1 MCNHLARA
9 SGASMNP
16 QTISSSTLIATRH
29 ICAMRGGAQSHMLAG
44 SDGHAYVVKF
54 HNNPQSP
61 RVLANEWLAC
71 SIGRALG
78 LTIPEPA
85 ILYVPGE
92 LIERSQ
98 LLVMRFSGSTL
109 KCSPGLAFGSR
120 IVSGGEIFDFLP
132 ESSITNVENLEEFAG
147 VFALDKWLC
156 NCDGRQAVFCRKRN
170 FRAHFID
177 FGYCFNADEW
187 SFPDSSLRGLYAHRL
202 VYSGICG
209 WQSFEPW
216 LSRIESFP
224 FSTLQAI
231 AAEVPQE
238 WAEPD
243 ALFHLLER
251 IDARRSR
258 VRELIAELHKS
269 PHNPFGAW
277 RQEQP

>member
-1 MCNHLARA
+1 
-9 SGASMNP
+9 MNP
-16 QTISSSTLIATRH
+16 QTLSPPQLVATCYVRP
-29 ICAMRGGAQSHMLAG
+29 MRGGAQSHMLIA
-44 SDGHAYVVKF
+44 SDGNAYVVKF
-54 HNNPQSP
+54 ANNPQSP
-61 RVLANEWLAC
+61 RVLVNEWLAC

-78 LTIPEPA
+78 LTIPEPV
-85 ILYVPGE
+85 ILSVPE
-92 LIERSQ
+92 EFVDRDPSMVIRLAN
-98 LLVMRFSGSTL
+98 STV
-109 KCSPGLAFGSR
+109 KCSRGLAFGSR
-120 IVSGGEIFDFLP
+120 IISGLGAVDYLP
-132 ESSITNVENLEEFAG
+132 ESALHKVENLDEFAG
-147 VFALDKWLC
+147 VLALDKWLC
-156 NCDGRQAVFCRKRN
+156 NSDGRQAVFCRKRT

-187 SFPDSSLRGLYAHRL
+187 SFPDSALRGVYAHRL

-216 LSRIESFP
+216 LSRIESFR

-238 WAEPD
+238 WADPD
-243 ALFHLLER
+243 ALSNLLER

-269 PHNPFGAW
+269 PHNPFGTW